1 MSVSASNHPNCCC
14 SVSNRGQ
21 ETASGLRAADRNGG
35 AATDSFAASLSL
47 RLAEFQSQT
56 VSTLVSSVFNGNSS
70 SDTSGALA
78 GSAGGSA
85 TDPLSGLGGGANG
98 LSASGRNTS
107 LFDPESA
114 YRMMSVINQKDVD
127 YKAQFAELS
136 EMKSEL
142 YEMRDEGE
150 ELNELGL
157 ATDNATIKQQL
168 TEFVAEF
175 NEWTQ
180 RFDADMKAGGI
191 LAGTQAAQVARYELR
206 TSIENRFFGAADG
219 LNGLRDLGI
228 TIDPVSKLASLDG
241 AKLDAVLANNKQGV
255 VNTLHD
261 FGSNFAKSAGLLN
274 SEGNF
279 IPNRLNNL
287 DRVID
292 YISANK
298 ASLQA
303 EFGLG
308 DAARPTGQLA
318 QALAAYE
325 KMSAA

>member
-1 MSVSASNHPNCCC
+1 MSISASNHANCCC

-21 ETASGLRAADRNGG
+21 ETASGHRTTDRSGDAPADG
-35 AATDSFAASLSL
+35 FAASLSL

-56 VSTLVSSVFNGNSS
+56 VSTLLSSVFNAGSA
-70 SDTSGALA
+70 SDPGALP
-78 GSAGGSA
+78 GSAGGG
-85 TDPLSGLGGGANG
+85 TDPLSGLGGGQASG

-136 EMKSEL
+136 EMKTEL
-142 YEMRDEGE
+142 YEMRDEGQ
-150 ELNELGL
+150 ELNEIDLT
-157 ATDNATIKQQL
+157 TDNAAIKDRL
-168 TEFVAEF
+168 NSFVAEF
-175 NEWTQ
+175 NEWTT
-180 RFDADMKAGGI
+180 RFDADMKNGGI

-219 LNGLRDLGI
+219 LNGLRDLGL
-228 TIDPVSKLASLDG
+228 TIDPVSKLAALDG
-241 AKLDAVLANNKQGV
+241 AKLDAVLASNKQGV

-261 FGSNFAKSAGLLN
+261 FGSNFAKSADLLN

-292 YISANK
+292 YIGANK

-308 DAARPTGQLA
+308 DAARPTGPLA

-325 KMSAA
+325 KMSQA